1 MKISE
6 RCAQNPAAVAAASAI
21 VLLFGVLALLR
32 LPIQLLPD
40 TRRPELFINA
50 EWREAAPSELE
61 EAIIEPIQVVFF
73 IGRYRP

>member
-6 RCAQNPAAVAAASAI
+6 RCAQNPAAVAAAYAI

-40 TRRPELFINA
+40 SL
-50 EWREAAPSELE
+50 
-61 EAIIEPIQVVFF
+61 
-73 IGRYRP
+73 